1 MAPRAGSRSRSP
13 QAPRAA
19 HIPGS
24 PHSLRGSSDQ
34 SRQSLTESHTLF
46 RGMHSPL
53 WHLNL
58 LGPSHRVT
66 LMQPTSSLMSS
77 QSYSL
82 SHCRLPWTQVPSEH
96 WNSSGRQV
104 VTAGKGRAGG
114 GEEGGRMVKAAVA
127 QQADTGLGAVCAQGL
142 FRPGT
147 PHLASFSR
155 RPAAH
160 PSYLLFKADKRGK
173 RWASFPPLRK
183 NFPNTPVFVF

>member
-1 MAPRAGSRSRSP
+1 MHVFQLSGTVAQGGQVSCPRTHSWVGADTGGSTLSWDHHACPHTHTRTREA
-13 QAPRAA
+13 Q
-19 HIPGS
+19 GS
-24 PHSLRGSSDQ
+24 P
-34 SRQSLTESHTLF
+34 
-46 RGMHSPL
+46 
-53 WHLNL
+53 
-58 LGPSHRVT
+58 